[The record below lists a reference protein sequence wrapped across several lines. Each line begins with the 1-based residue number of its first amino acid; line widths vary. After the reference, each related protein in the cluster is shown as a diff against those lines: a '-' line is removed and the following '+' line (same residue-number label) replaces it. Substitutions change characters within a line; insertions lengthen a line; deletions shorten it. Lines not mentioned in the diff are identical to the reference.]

1 MIRAPRLL
9 LLTSTLGSGHLRAAQ
24 AVAAAF
30 RELSPA
36 AEVQTLDLWSLLDDR
51 VAGALR
57 QAYLKLVQQRPELYE
72 RIYRLDER
80 TLRSILDSK
89 EAPPPALVEGMTF
102 LAAAGVGKSLPRSD
116 GGFRAPL
123 DRLLFRWLCTAFR
136 QPASGG
142 FAIRARV
149 GAALIDWG
157 WHRLAQRLRARVRAF
172 GPDVAVA
179 TQLYPA
185 ALLSFVKTRYG
196 LDLPLLG
203 VPTDYGMHDY
213 WRQPGIDHYCVAHET
228 IAAASAG
235 TLAGA
240 RIAAGGIPLMP
251 GFRDPPSQR
260 AAREQLH
267 LDGEIPVALV
277 LGGGLGLGVDAV
289 AARLLAGTARTHVL
303 VVAGHNAQA
312 QEPLARL
319 AALYPGRLSAR
330 DWTEQME
337 VFMRAAD
344 VVIGKPGGLTTAE
357 ALACGRPLLA
367 THSVRGQES
376 FNLRFLERCGVGRL
390 VAEDE
395 LPAAV
400 ESLLDRRD
408 ELVRVQ
414 DRAWSLGRRD
424 GAARIAALALDCA
437 QARTRRPA
445 PPARIGWGRSIAQR
459 CLRAVDALYHAQHRL
474 QPVGEMLYVGRRRYR
489 GPPMEFA
496 DGTRIAPGDF
506 VGTLHFNNAR
516 FLQIEA
522 DSARRAASRFA
533 PLMLDS
539 LRNLAERVRREPPWS
554 DLPVYHGVSWLGPH
568 GRGIGF
574 QTQPVPQ
581 GYGTRLRAAYFRL
594 LVWAFAPAAQT
605 RASARPEPTLY
616 WLTRKQLLRRFGA
629 ARGDGDER

>member
-30 RELSPA
+30 RELCASG
-36 AEVQTLDLWSLLDDR
+36 AEVQTLDFWSLLDDS

-57 QAYLKLVQQRPELYE
+57 QAYLRLVQQRPELYE

-80 TLRSILDSK
+80 TLRRTLDSK
-89 EAPPPALVEGMTF
+89 EALPPALVEGMTF
-102 LAAAGVGKSLPRSD
+102 LAAAGMGESLPRSD
-116 GGFRAPL
+116 GGFSALL
-123 DRLLFRWLCTAFR
+123 DRLVFRWLCTALR
-136 QPASGG
+136 QSGG
-142 FAIRARV
+142 CAIQARA

-157 WHRLAQRLRARVRAF
+157 WNRLAQRLHARVRAF

-179 TQLYPA
+179 TQMYPA

-196 LDLPLLG
+196 LDLPLVG

-213 WRQPGIDHYCVAHET
+213 WRQPGVDHYCVAHES

-235 TLAGA
+235 AFAGA
-240 RIAAGGIPLMP
+240 RMAAGGIPLMA

-267 LDGEIPVALV
+267 LDGRIPVALV

-289 AARLLAGTARTHVL
+289 AARLLAGAACAHVL
-303 VVAGHNAQA
+303 VVTGRNAQA
-312 QEPLARL
+312 HERLARL
-319 AALYPGRLSAR
+319 AALYPGRLTAC

-376 FNLRFLERCGVGRL
+376 FNLRFLEQCGVGRL
-390 VAEDE
+390 VVEDE
-395 LPAAV
+395 LPQAV
-400 ESLLDRRD
+400 ESLLGRRD
-408 ELVRVQ
+408 ELALMQ

-424 GAARIAALALDCA
+424 GAARIAALTLGYA
-437 QARTRRPA
+437 QAQRRRPA

-474 QPVGEMLYVGRRRYR
+474 QPVGEILYVGRCRYR

-522 DSARRAASRFA
+522 DTAHRAASRFA

-539 LRNLAERVRREPPWS
+539 LRTLAGRVRREPLWS

-581 GYGTRLRAAYFRL
+581 GRGKRLRAAYFRV

-629 ARGDGDER
+629 ARGEGDET